1 MYYKYMKTYAIP
13 SLEIVNK
20 KFGIQI
26 ETEREL
32 YEWLNKMDNDEMD
45 FWFDSDSSLKP
56 VDY

>member
-1 MYYKYMKTYAIP
+1 MYYKYTKTYAIP
-13 SLEIVNK
+13 SLEVVNQ
-20 KFGIQI
+20 KFGTQI
-26 ETEREL
+26 ETAKEL